1 MGFVGKLTQF
11 EIVTFH
17 KEIERLRKR
26 EREICTNADRKST
39 RLNSSHRP

>member
-17 KEIERLRKR
+17 REIERLRKR
-26 EREICTNADRKST
+26 ERERYV
-39 RLNSSHRP
+39 LMH